1 MRPLLKVFPSTS
13 GGCRRHDGDAGVDG
27 ALQEAAAA
35 AREGGERVEVEVA
48 VTVEVE
54 GEEEEEEEEAPP
66 EVILVFKVEVKI
78 KVWFDHQCLMCFERF
93 ASSVQHALHHSIIAP
108 FLVQVN

>member
-35 AREGGERVEVEVA
+35 AREGGERVEVA

-66 EVILVFKVEVKI
+66 EVILIFKVEITVK
-78 KVWFDHQCLMCFERF
+78 VRFD
-93 ASSVQHALHHSIIAP
+93 
-108 FLVQVN
+108 

>member
-1 MRPLLKVFPSTS
+1 MPLIL

-27 ALQEAAAA
+27 ALQEAAA
-35 AREGGERVEVEVA
+35 REGEVSIEVA

-66 EVILVFKVEVKI
+66 EVILIFKVEITVK
-78 KVWFDHQCLMCFERF
+78 VRFD
-93 ASSVQHALHHSIIAP
+93 
-108 FLVQVN
+108 